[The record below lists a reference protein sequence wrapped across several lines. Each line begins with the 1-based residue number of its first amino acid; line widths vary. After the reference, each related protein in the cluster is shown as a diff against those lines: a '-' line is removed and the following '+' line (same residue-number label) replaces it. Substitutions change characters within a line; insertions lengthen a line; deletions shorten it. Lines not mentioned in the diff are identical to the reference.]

1 MKKEVQ
7 VFENAMAI
15 AFILSLA
22 ITIWLFVIDF

>member
-7 VFENAMAI
+7 VFENAMTI